1 MNNEYI
7 AAEKDADKNI
17 TGYET
22 LEYKKDGDDY
32 VPLQVRGRVSFD
44 ATDTLS
50 LNAFVKVNTL
60 VGADESETE
69 VYPYVNIKLPKFG
82 TLNAG
87 LRMKF
92 NDNDGLAEFSIPLAW
107 KYKLIDKK

>member
-1 MNNEYI
+1 M
-7 AAEKDADKNI
+7 
-17 TGYET
+17 
-22 LEYKKDGDDY
+22 
-32 VPLQVRGRVSFD
+32 
-44 ATDTLS
+44 
-50 LNAFVKVNTL
+50 NTL

-69 VYPYVNIKLPKFG
+69 VYPYVHIKLPKFG

-92 NDNDGLAEFSIPLAW
+92 NDNDGLGEFSIPLAW